1 MFEGGVGWFVG
12 GVGFGE
18 GGECG
23 EGSVAG
29 GWFGCGCAGF
39 GEARVGGEVVL
50 GLGVVEPVGEFGEG
64 EAVSSGEVGE
74 GEVGLGELGEEGFVV
89 DVGSEW
95 RGGDWRGGGIRWI
108 RFAHPGHLVVRGCDV
123 FGLRD
128 HGGDCGD
135 RRGGVNGV
143 WV

>member
-18 GGECG
+18 GGERG

-29 GWFGCGCAGF
+29 RGFGRACAGF
-39 GEARVGGEVVL
+39 GEAGVGCEVAL

-64 EAVSSGEVGE
+64 EAVGSGEVGE

-89 DVGSEW
+89 DVGWE
-95 RGGDWRGGGIRWI
+95 
-108 RFAHPGHLVVRGCDV
+108 VR
-123 FGLRD
+123 
-128 HGGDCGD
+128 
-135 RRGGVNGV
+135 
-143 WV
+143 